1 MLKIKKNG
9 QRAWVTFSFFPSQGE
24 QSVVV
29 SGEWSDWKDEPMK
42 QKKSGE
48 FSMTKILK
56 VGSQFQF
63 GYKINSQD
71 WILEENCPSIVSS
84 LGTNN
89 SLLEL

>member
-1 MLKIKKNG
+1 
-9 QRAWVTFSFFPSQGE
+9 
-24 QSVVV
+24 
-29 SGEWSDWKDEPMK
+29 MK